1 MREFAAT
8 QVFGERLGAGAV
20 KGRRMDA
27 GRWRMDDDGV
37 GRWVWSETEES
48 LAPTRAQARSFCR
61 RRPKVGASRAC
72 LLSESG
78 SQARQTARETRS
90 LPCARLCPNVLWS
103 LALDR
108 RRPIRS
114 FRCSH
119 TCVHR
124 PCMSLPDST
133 TRLCLCYCE
142 PTTRAPRASTGPW
155 ATQLCSS
162 SQPRAVWP
170 TGIEAGQGKAGTHAS
185 ARVAENGSGFGG
197 LLTALWTRLVR
208 SPRMLRIGRAALMTW

>member
-1 MREFAAT
+1 M
-8 QVFGERLGAGAV
+8 
-20 KGRRMDA
+20 
-27 GRWRMDDDGV
+27 
-37 GRWVWSETEES
+37 WSETEES

-78 SQARQTARETRS
+78 SQARQTARETRP
-90 LPCARLCPNVLWS
+90 LPCARRCPNVPWS

-170 TGIEAGQGKAGTHAS
+170 TGIEAGQGKAGTHALRAS
-185 ARVAENGSGFGG
+185 LREEVDSGATYSSLDDFRHVSKDSSYRKGG
-197 LLTALWTRLVR
+197 LDGLVMKIMR
-208 SPRMLRIGRAALMTW
+208 WVLSSCPWPQYDRKVHGSLGEPRGTC